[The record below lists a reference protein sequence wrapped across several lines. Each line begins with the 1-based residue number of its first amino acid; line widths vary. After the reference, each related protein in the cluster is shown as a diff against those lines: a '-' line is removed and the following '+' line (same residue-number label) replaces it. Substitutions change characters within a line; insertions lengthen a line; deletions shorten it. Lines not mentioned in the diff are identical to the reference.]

1 MIEVVCIAFSS
12 YYQAFNLCFFNW
24 NNEKMQDAKLINSVG
39 FEKNNFTP
47 CIDESFSILLLL
59 KHYLR

>member
-1 MIEVVCIAFSS
+1 MSKI
-12 YYQAFNLCFFNW
+12 Y
-24 NNEKMQDAKLINSVG
+24 EKLQVAKLINSVG

-59 KHYLR
+59 KHIKGIFIGLKLMMTPIINHLQ